1 MRASLASWGVFILAT
16 TATLGTGTTTSDG
29 VLYDDQQEIVSAC
42 CDENQ
47 GKDANVIAEDG
58 ITFPRPP
65 LWTNPLVRLSQ
76 NARPASPR
84 LLYSKQSTVTSDSR
98 CR

>member
-16 TATLGTGTTTSDG
+16 AAALGTGATKSDS
-29 VLYDDQQEIVSAC
+29 VLCDDQQEIVSAC
-42 CDENQ
+42 NENQ
-47 GKDANVIAEDG
+47 GKDANVIVEDG